1 MQKIDPKDPSK
12 VVIIHKPPV
21 HDNAESTTPAGEG
34 TATGEPV
41 SDKSAEEKTT
51 DKPKG

>member
-21 HDNAESTTPAGEG
+21 HDNKESTAPAGDG

-41 SDKSAEEKTT
+41 PEEIPEKPTAE
-51 DKPKG
+51 KPE